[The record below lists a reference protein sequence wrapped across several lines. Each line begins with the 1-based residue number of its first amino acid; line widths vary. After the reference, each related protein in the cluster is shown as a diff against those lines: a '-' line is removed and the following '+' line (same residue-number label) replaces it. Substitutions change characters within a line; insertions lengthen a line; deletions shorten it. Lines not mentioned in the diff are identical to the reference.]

1 MKTKYNQSFTLF
13 SRFIAL
19 LALASAMMVANVSLA
34 QTDITWNNTTAHLW
48 ATAGNWSPAN
58 IPDTAGENAVFGT
71 VGSDINISETINGTI
86 YSMQEIGLNANETIG
101 QLHFKDKV
109 SGYNGWHIYDS
120 TAHTL
125 TVSGNNAANPVILQ
139 DSGCTAAILVYS
151 AGHTPNLALGKSGGN
166 TIQVDGTVL
175 EIQCPIINGNGVN
188 SLTKTGA
195 GTLVLDG
202 ANTYSGG
209 TTIASGGGTLK
220 ITNPGALGAGSV
232 TIQKSVNNSG
242 TLQLA
247 LTGNNTIA
255 NTFNGFA
262 GTTFKDGAVAC
273 IQNVSGVNKITSDL
287 TVTSTGG
294 AGMVIQSDADSIELS
309 GTIGSSI
316 SDNVRGV
323 ELTGAGNGLVSGLVQ
338 DTGGYAFNLQKY
350 GAGTWTLTRA
360 NTYSGDTTISA
371 GTLKLDT
378 GGTLAN
384 TANITVASGAGF
396 DVSTPTTALTLGS
409 GQTLKADATGANA
422 TGTITV
428 ANNKNLTLGG
438 TTIGLQFTAYGGG
451 STAPLTVTGSS
462 AGSLALNSKPV
473 TVYTTSQLAAGAYKL
488 IAKSGSATVSGTPG
502 TLSVTGSGVVSG
514 ATPTLQV
521 VSGELYLY
529 VPGISAAATLTGNIS
544 STYGAPANPASV
556 SVSGSGLSGNLTVTA
571 QTGYQ
576 VCLTSGGSYTSSL
589 TLTPSGGAVTATTV
603 YVEFTSTKAAANY
616 NSATAV
622 ALTSTGAAT
631 VNVAT
636 TSSGNTVSKATASV
650 TVTPYS
656 VTYDGN
662 PHSATV
668 VSTNGV

>member
-1 MKTKYNQSFTLF
+1 MRTKYNQSFTL
-13 SRFIAL
+13 SSHFIAL
-19 LALASAMMVANVSLA
+19 LALAAAMMVADVSLA
-34 QTDITWNNTTAHLW
+34 QTDITWNNAAARAWNSTA
-48 ATAGNWSPAN
+48 NWSPAT
-58 IPDTAGENAVFGT
+58 IPNATSHNAVFGT
-71 VGSDINISETINGTI
+71 VGCNLSSSDTINGTS
-86 YSMQEIGLNANETIG
+86 YSMEYISLNEAHSIG
-101 QLHFKDKV
+101 QLHFRDKV
-109 SGYNGWHIYDS
+109 STYNGWHIYDS
-120 TAHTL
+120 TGTHTL
-125 TVSGNNAANPVILQ
+125 TVSGNNGANPVILQ
-139 DSGCTAAILVYS
+139 DSGCTAAILAYS
-151 AGHTPNLALGKSGGN
+151 SGHEFNLALGKSGGN

-175 EIQCPIINGNGVN
+175 EIQCPISGSGN
-188 SLTKTGA
+188 SLTKTGV

-202 ANTYSGG
+202 TNTYSGG
-209 TTIASGGGTLK
+209 TTIANPGGTLK

-232 TIQKSVNNSG
+232 TIQKQGNNSG

-247 LTGNNTIA
+247 LTGTNTIA

-287 TVTSTGG
+287 TVTTTGG
-294 AGMVIQSDADSIELS
+294 AGIVIQSDADSIELS
-309 GTIGSSI
+309 GTIGSSLT
-316 SDNVRGV
+316 SANRGL

-338 DTGGYAFNLQKY
+338 DGMGGYAFNLQKY
-350 GAGTWTLTRA
+350 GAGTWTLAHA
-360 NTYSGDTTISA
+360 NTYSGDTTISG

-384 TANITVASGAGF
+384 TANITVASGAGL

-409 GQTLKADATGANA
+409 GQTLKADATGANT

-451 STAPLTVTGSS
+451 STPPLTVTGSS

-502 TLSVTGSGVVSG
+502 TLSVTGRGVVSG

-589 TLTPSGGAVTATTV
+589 TLTPSGGAVPAATV
-603 YVEFTSTKAAANY
+603 YVEFTSTEAAATY
-616 NSATAV
+616 Y
-622 ALTSTGAAT
+622 
-631 VNVAT
+631 
-636 TSSGNTVSKATASV
+636 SGINIGYTCGFKKG
-650 TVTPYS
+650 PQ
-656 VTYDGN
+656 
-662 PHSATV
+662 
-668 VSTNGV
+668 